1 MSVKTIHANVETVC
15 AALEKENPATQLEIA
30 IKTQP
35 TESAYAAGLALEAC
49 GRPALLAHN
58 RVQEAQVTTP
68 LLRSNDLQSFTSV
81 MIGSLQRNKINHA
94 LRVFDQLETVD
105 SLDLARALS
114 LRVTGDPLQVM
125 LQVNTSGEPSKS
137 GFIPEGTV
145 EAAAQIATLPRLKVI
160 GFMTIGAHV
169 TDTRIVAKS
178 FADLRDIRDEAVRL
192 PDLAQARE
200 LSMGMS
206 DDYQIAIAEG
216 STRIR
221 VGTAIFGPRL

>member
-1 MSVKTIHANVETVC
+1 MSVETIYANVEAIC

-35 TESAYAAGLALEAC
+35 VESAHAAGLALEAC

-68 LLRSNDLQSFTSV
+68 LLRASNLQSFTSTL
-81 MIGSLQRNKINHA
+81 IGNLQRNKINHA
-94 LRVFDQLETVD
+94 LRLFDQMETLD
-105 SLDLARALS
+105 SLDLARAVS
-114 LRVTGDPLQVM
+114 QRVVGDPLQVM

-137 GFIPEGTV
+137 GFPPTV
-145 EAAAQIATLPRLKVI
+145 AVKAAAQIATLPGLEVI

-169 TDTRIVAKS
+169 VDTRVVAKS
-178 FADLRDIRDEAVRL
+178 FADLREIRDQVVKL
-192 PDLAQARE
+192 PGLEQAHE

-206 DDYQIAIAEG
+206 GDYKIAIAEG